1 MMARS
6 VRDRW
11 SDRRPLE
18 SSSQLKTT
26 VKVKAAHWIP
36 KIREFSTHSTKFL
49 SEMFKTTP
57 TFHLAAKNIFML
69 LEPYTPKSD

>member
-6 VRDRW
+6 VHDRW

-57 TFHLAAKNIFML
+57 TFHLAEKNIFML
-69 LEPYTPKSD
+69 LDP